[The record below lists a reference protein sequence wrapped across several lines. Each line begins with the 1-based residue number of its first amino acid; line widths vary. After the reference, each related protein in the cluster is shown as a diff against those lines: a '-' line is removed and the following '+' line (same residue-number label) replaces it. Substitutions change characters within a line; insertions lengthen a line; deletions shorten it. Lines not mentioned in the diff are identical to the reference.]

1 MSDTITLTAKKRDIL
16 GKKLHQL
23 RAAGE
28 APAVVHDHG
37 KESVH
42 VSVGQAD
49 IKKVFSQAGKHH
61 PVVLKVDG
69 KNYTTLIKEIVYKPA
84 TQIIT
89 HTVFQSVNANET
101 VSAEIPVQ
109 LVGEIPAERAGLLV
123 LHGIDRVEVEA
134 LPKNLVDVIEID
146 ASVLA
151 EVGDRLHVSDLKIPS
166 GMTIKTDPDQV
177 VASVEQPKDQVAEA
191 DAAAA
196 EQAAEDG
203 KTEESGEAESVEGTS
218 ETDSDEKSDES
229 AEADSK

>member
-1 MSDTITLTAKKRDIL
+1 MSDTITLTAKKRDVL
-16 GKKLHQL
+16 GKKLNEL

-61 PVVLKVDG
+61 PVILKVDG

-101 VSAEIPVQ
+101 VSAEIPVH
-109 LVGEIPAERAGLLV
+109 LVGEIPAERASLLV
-123 LHGIDRVEVEA
+123 LNGIDRVEVEA
-134 LPKNLVDVIEID
+134 LPKDLVDVIEID

-151 EVGDRLHVSDLKIPS
+151 EVGDKLHVSDLKVPA
-166 GMTIKTDPDQV
+166 GMTIKTDPEQV
-177 VASVEQPKDQVAEA
+177 IASVEQPKDQVAEA

-203 KTEESGEAESVEGTS
+203 KTEEAGEAETTEATDEGATADKS
-218 ETDSDEKSDES
+218 EDE
-229 AEADSK
+229 

>member
-1 MSDTITLTAKKRDIL
+1 MSDTITLTAKKRDVL
-16 GKKLHQL
+16 GKKLNEL

-61 PVVLKVDG
+61 PVILKVDG

-101 VSAEIPVQ
+101 VSAEIPVH
-109 LVGEIPAERAGLLV
+109 LVGEIPAERASLLV
-123 LHGIDRVEVEA
+123 LNGIDRVEVEA
-134 LPKNLVDVIEID
+134 LPKDLVDVIEID

-151 EVGDRLHVSDLKIPS
+151 EVGDKLHVSDLKVPA
-166 GMTIKTDPDQV
+166 GMTIKTDPEQV
-177 VASVEQPKDQVAEA
+177 IASVEQPKDQVAEA

-203 KTEESGEAESVEGTS
+203 KTDEAGEAETTEATDEGATTDKS
-218 ETDSDEKSDES
+218 EDE
-229 AEADSK
+229 